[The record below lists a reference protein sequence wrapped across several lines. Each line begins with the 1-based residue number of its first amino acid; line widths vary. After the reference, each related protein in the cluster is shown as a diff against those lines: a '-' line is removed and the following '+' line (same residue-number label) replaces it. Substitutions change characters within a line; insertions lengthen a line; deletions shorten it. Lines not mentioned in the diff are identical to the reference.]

1 MVSFTELA
9 SRLKEF
15 YNFDRDELVGIITV
29 IFISAFIF
37 SFRDWG
43 DEQFNLV
50 FGLTNFLILTLIA
63 SLSLLF
69 RISCQKIYGLSQGQ
83 SVRFKIWWLGLFIS
97 LIIAFISAGKIPLI
111 LAGASA
117 SAFMVKQRLGEY
129 RYGFN
134 YWINGIASFWGIL
147 GNLILALIFSI
158 AAYFWS
164 YNYILTKA
172 IYFNLIMAFSA
183 LIPLPQLD
191 GLNIYFGNRFLYL
204 VAVFTTLIIS
214 ILLLSRTK
222 IGLVLAIF
230 FGSIAGIIYILIG
243 SEV

>member
-69 RISCQKIYGLSQGQ
+69 RISCQKIYGLSQG
-83 SVRFKIWWLGLFIS
+83 
-97 LIIAFISAGKIPLI
+97 
-111 LAGASA
+111 
-117 SAFMVKQRLGEY
+117 
-129 RYGFN
+129 
-134 YWINGIASFWGIL
+134 
-147 GNLILALIFSI
+147 
-158 AAYFWS
+158 
-164 YNYILTKA
+164 
-172 IYFNLIMAFSA
+172 
-183 LIPLPQLD
+183 
-191 GLNIYFGNRFLYL
+191 
-204 VAVFTTLIIS
+204 
-214 ILLLSRTK
+214 
-222 IGLVLAIF
+222 
-230 FGSIAGIIYILIG
+230 
-243 SEV
+243 